1 MKPTQTLAALLSL
14 SSAALFVGIAH
25 GHSPNVASDSAA
37 PAHRVVI
44 VELFTSEGCS
54 SCPPADALLKAL
66 SEQQSNP
73 ALEIIALEEHV
84 DYWDNQGWKDP
95 FSSIEF
101 TERQNDYVRTLGG
114 KGGAYTPQMIVD
126 GHTEVI
132 GSRSREA
139 AELIAKAASQPKAN
153 ILLSPAAGSANGKAA
168 FEIKVSGLADTLH
181 GDAAEL
187 WIAIT
192 EKGLHSDVKAGEN
205 SGSTLQHAP
214 VVRVIKSID
223 SFRGPTD
230 HEAHATIKLQKS
242 WNREN
247 LAFVAFVVDKHSRAI
262 IGATSAKIS

>member
-1 MKPTQTLAALLSL
+1 MKPTQTPAVLLIL
-14 SSAALFVGIAH
+14 SSLVLFVGIAH
-25 GHSPNVASDSAA
+25 SHSPKLASDGAA
-37 PAHRVVI
+37 PAHRAVI

-66 SEQQSNP
+66 SEQQSNQ

-84 DYWDNQGWKDP
+84 DYWDHQGWKDP
-95 FSSIEF
+95 YSSSEF

-139 AELIAKAASQPKAN
+139 SEIIVRAASQPKAN
-153 ILLSPAAGSANGKAA
+153 ILLTPATDSANDKAA
-168 FEIKVSGLADTLH
+168 FEIKVTGLADTLR
-181 GDAAEL
+181 GESAEL

-192 EKGLHSDVKAGEN
+192 EKSLHSDVKAGEN
-205 SGSTLQHAP
+205 SGLTLQHAP

-223 SFRGPTD
+223 GFRGPAD
-230 HEAHATIKLQKS
+230 HVAQAAIKLQKS
-242 WNREN
+242 WRREN
-247 LAFVAFVVDKHSRAI
+247 LAFVAFVVEKHSRAI
-262 IGATSAKIS
+262 IGAATAKVS